1 MVTKLQERPGVVVAP
16 ADRQREAQNA
26 RLLMLERIA
35 DICRDSGL
43 IAPVTIQVQRR
54 VDIVRLSLKL
64 EHRSELEAW
73 ADYVGASRPAEVWRD
88 DFITFR
94 AILDDWYGFD
104 LDLYCLEPAPSRA
117 SLWTDICTGKPETAQ
132 VSA

>member
-1 MVTKLQERPGVVVAP
+1 VVTKVQERPGAVVAP
-16 ADRQREAQNA
+16 ADRQRQAQNS
-26 RLLMLERIA
+26 RLLMIERIA

-43 IAPVTIQVQRR
+43 VAPVTIQVQRR
-54 VDIVRLSLKL
+54 GRAVRLSLKL
-64 EHRSELEAW
+64 EHRDELEAW
-73 ADYVGASRPAEVWRD
+73 ADYVGASTPAEVWRD

-94 AILDDWYGFD
+94 SILDDWYGHD